1 MKNNK
6 GFSLVEL
13 IVVIAIMAILAA
25 VAIPTFA
32 TFITKANVASDVSF
46 INDLEYA
53 AQLAHTATADTVSG
67 VKVTL
72 KTDGSIASATYDV
85 TKHDGTAKGSIVI
98 TVNDNDTIT
107 VKDGTGS
114 ETSDLAK
121 DAQTAAATIDWTYK
135 FKSTKKAGDCQ
146 IDTTDAKKLSGT
158 ATTN

>member
-1 MKNNK
+1 MKTNNK

-32 TFITKANVASDVSF
+32 TFINKANVASDVSF
-46 INDLEYA
+46 INDLEYS
-53 AQLAHTATADTVSG
+53 AQLAHTATGDKLVANS

-72 KTDGSIASATYDV
+72 NDKGEITGAEYTIDRTADV
-85 TKHDGTAKGSIVI
+85 TVKISKSEGVW
-98 TVNDNDTIT
+98 TVT
-107 VKDGTGS
+107 
-114 ETSDLAK
+114 ECSDAELKK
-121 DAQTAAATIDWTYK
+121 DAQATIDTIDWTYK
-135 FKSTKKAGDCQ
+135 FKSTKKAGECQ